1 MLGQQTGRTPVTSPD
16 TLDLGFD
23 VPARPGMTE
32 AEVLT
37 PALVLDLA
45 AFERN
50 LGKMQDRADAA
61 GMKLRPHG
69 KMHKSPWVAERQLA
83 FGATGIC
90 CQKVSEAE
98 AFVRAGILDVLV
110 TNQVRQP
117 AMLDRLARLARGA
130 KVALCVDDPGGVE
143 AAATAAFRQDATLRL
158 LVEVDVGAGR
168 CGVQTPDGAVA
179 LADMIRQSE
188 GLRFAGIQA
197 YHGAAQHLPDAA
209 TRKEAIALAAA
220 RLKPVLAALK
230 AAGIPCPVVTGAGT
244 GTFAH
249 EAASGLWTELQCGS
263 YAFMDADYTRA
274 IGPEFEQAL
283 FVLTGVMSAPVPG
296 RAVCDAG
303 LKSLS
308 VDSGLPLVSG
318 VEGVV
323 YEGASDEH
331 GTLSDPALRLKP
343 GDKLRLIPGHC
354 DPTANLHD
362 WIVGLRRGKVER
374 LIRVAAR
381 GKSW

>member
-1 MLGQQTGRTPVTSPD
+1 MVRPASGAAGVGATDHLE
-16 TLDLGFD
+16 LGFD
-23 VPARPGMTE
+23 IPARPGMSE
-32 AEVLT
+32 GEIVT

-61 GMKLRPHG
+61 GLKLRPHG

-83 FGATGIC
+83 WGATGIC

-98 AFVRAGILDVLV
+98 AFVREGILDVLV
-110 TNQVRQP
+110 SNEVRQP
-117 AMLDRLARLARGA
+117 VMLDRLARLARGA
-130 KVALCVDDPGGVE
+130 KIALCVDDAVGVD
-143 AAATAAFRQDATLRL
+143 AAAEAAFRRDVTLGV

-168 CGVQTPDGAVA
+168 CGVQRPDEAVA
-179 LADMIRQSE
+179 LARMIRE
-188 GLRFAGIQA
+188 ADGLRFGGVQA

-209 TRKEAIALAAA
+209 ARGAAIAAAAA
-220 RLKPVLAALK
+220 RLRPVLSALE
-230 AAGIPCPVVTGAGT
+230 AAGIACPVVTGAGT

-263 YAFMDADYTRA
+263 YAFMDADYRRA

-283 FVLTGVMSAPVPG
+283 FVLTGVMSAPLAG

-308 VDSGLPLVSG
+308 VDSGLPEVSG
-318 VEGVV
+318 AGDVT
-323 YEGASDEH
+323 YLGASDEH
-331 GTLSDPALRLKP
+331 GTLADPAGRLKP
-343 GDKLRLIPGHC
+343 GDRLRLVPGHC
-354 DPTANLHD
+354 DPTVNLHD
-362 WIVGLRRGKVER
+362 WIVGLRGGKVER
-374 LIRVAAR
+374 LIPVAAR

>member
-1 MLGQQTGRTPVTSPD
+1 MTLPD
-16 TLDLGFD
+16 SLEPGFD
-23 VPARPGMTE
+23 IPARPGMSE
-32 AEVLT
+32 AQVVT

-61 GMKLRPHG
+61 GVKLRPHG

-83 FGATGIC
+83 WGAVGIC

-98 AFVRAGILDVLV
+98 AFVREGILDVLV

-117 AMLDRLARLARGA
+117 VMLDRLARLARGA
-130 KVALCVDDPGGVE
+130 KVALCVDDADGVD
-143 AAATAAFRQDATLRL
+143 AAAAAAFRQDVTLRL
-158 LVEVDVGAGR
+158 MVEVDVGAGR
-168 CGVQTPDGAVA
+168 CGVQTADEAVA

-197 YHGAAQHLPDAA
+197 YHGAAQHLPDAGA
-209 TRKEAIALAAA
+209 RKAAITAAAA
-220 RLKPVLAALK
+220 RLKPVLSALK
-230 AAGIPCPVVTGAGT
+230 DAGIPCPVVTGAGT

-274 IGPEFEQAL
+274 IGPEFELAL
-283 FVLTGVMSAPVPG
+283 FVLTGVMSAPVMG

-303 LKSLS
+303 LKSLA

-318 VEGVV
+318 LDDVV
-323 YEGASDEH
+323 YQGASDEH
-331 GTLSDPALRLKP
+331 GTLSDPAGRLKP

-354 DPTANLHD
+354 DPTVNLHD
-362 WIVGLRRGKVER
+362 WIVGLRGGKVER

>member
-158 LVEVDVGAGR
+158 LVEGDVGAGR
-168 CGVQTPDGAVA
+168 CGVQTPDEAVA

-303 LKSLS
+303 LKSLA

-331 GTLSDPALRLKP
+331 GTLSDPALQLKP